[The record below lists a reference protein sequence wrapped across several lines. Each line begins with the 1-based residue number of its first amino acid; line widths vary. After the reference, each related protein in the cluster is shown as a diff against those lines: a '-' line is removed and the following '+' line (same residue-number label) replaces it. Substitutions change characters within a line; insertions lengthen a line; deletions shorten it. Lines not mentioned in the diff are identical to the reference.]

1 MVEQIF
7 LSPQV
12 KRSVVIALRVAER
25 LKTSVPKELGNIKK
39 ISKLHRII
47 DQCSILLLK

>member
-12 KRSVVIALRVAER
+12 KRSVIIAY
-25 LKTSVPKELGNIKK
+25 THGINELP
-39 ISKLHRII
+39 
-47 DQCSILLLK
+47 QELLNDLGS